1 MQEVDPPFSLRYFNL
16 AQVCVDK
23 MFSCHRKRSSIM
35 TAAIDK
41 VREKCWPR
49 YTVVGR
55 ILEAL
60 IL

>member
-23 MFSCHRKRSSIM
+23 MFSCHRKRSSI
-35 TAAIDK
+35 TSAVNDEA
-41 VREKCWPR
+41 REKFWPR
-49 YTVVGR
+49 YPVVGR